1 MNGRVSQADPSHS
14 LQVTE
19 SRRPAAWGRLFSL
32 AVIANA
38 AALVCAVWAA
48 RLLRAIPETDSG
60 EQWLRA
66 AHYIGVGIA
75 AIFDAFLLD
84 EVLFKGAF
92 RRSQLFGKVPGFARR
107 DEDVEDVAV
116 SLQKTTWS
124 FPFLLISSGLVTMIV
139 LNFVTRDIDGYY
151 KTLGIHIGAIERGDP
166 ERQKEG
172 VRQLSLR
179 RSPEVLPTL
188 RRALGKG
195 GEVAAWS
202 AWAIGR
208 HRDVQNR
215 RPLIAPLVTAVR
227 EGDPALRR
235 EAAIALGRLQQRSM
249 VGALQDELRADLE
262 GGEGIDV
269 RLLYAL
275 GAVQVTSSKDLLAQV
290 LERGDPL
297 AQRIAAWAI
306 AQHRD
311 QRGGKDFGRLLED
324 RLVTADVEL
333 RCAIVHALGIFAHER
348 SNLALVRA
356 YDDSTEAELAFGCP
370 RISIP
375 MSPDGKEDFEE
386 ILMPEDNLAL
396 KIIASMGQMRATTP
410 EIRAVVEPWLQA
422 RVDDTTATLFIQEG
436 ARTLLAGI
444 REARNDA
451 TKPTVEEAL
460 DHDR

>member
-1 MNGRVSQADPSHS
+1 MNGRVSQADPPHT

-19 SRRPAAWGRLFSL
+19 TRRPAAWARFFSF
-32 AVIANA
+32 AIIANA
-38 AALVCAVWAA
+38 AALACGVWSA
-48 RLLRAIPETDSG
+48 RLIRAIPETDSG

-66 AHYIGVGIA
+66 AYYIGVGVA

-84 EVLFKGAF
+84 ELLFKGAF
-92 RRSQLFGKVPGFARR
+92 RRTHVLGKVPGLART
-107 DEDVEDVAV
+107 DDDIDAVAV

-124 FPFLLISSGLVTMIV
+124 FPLLLISSGLVTMIL
-139 LNFVTRDIDGYY
+139 LNFLTRDIDGYY
-151 KTLGIHIGAIERGDP
+151 KTLGVHIGAVERGDP

-172 VRQLSLR
+172 IRQLSMR
-179 RSPEVLPTL
+179 RAPEVLPTL
-188 RRALGKG
+188 RRALARG
-195 GEVAAWS
+195 GEVSAWA

-215 RPLIAPLVTAVR
+215 RPLIAPLVSAVR

-249 VGALQDELRADLE
+249 VGALQQELRADLD
-262 GGEGIDV
+262 GGEAVDV

-275 GAVQVTSSKDLLAQV
+275 GAVQVTSSKDLLAAV
-290 LERGDPL
+290 LERGDSL

-311 QRGGKDFGRLLED
+311 QRGGREFGKLLED

-333 RCAIVHALGIFAHER
+333 RCAIVHSLGIFADER

-356 YDDSTEAELAFGCP
+356 YDDSTETELAYGCP
-370 RISIP
+370 RISIA
-375 MSPDGKEDFEE
+375 MSPDHKDDFEE
-386 ILMPEDNLAL
+386 ILMPEDTLAL
-396 KIIASMGQMRATTP
+396 KILLSMGQMRATTP

-422 RVDDTTATLFIQEG
+422 RADDTTATLFIQEG

-444 REARNDA
+444 REGRNDS

-460 DHDR
+460 DQD